1 MLFSSEKQVIVKSTP
16 VIILL
21 SAFDLQFYLIFVYHS
36 GVEEAEALMSA
47 RRSDALCKTKSSK
60 TRPVIPGE
68 SLHSAFSGEEE
79 RVDHTL
85 SIQTM
90 IDCPNI
96 TTSPPPN
103 LSK

>member
-47 RRSDALCKTKSSK
+47 RRDALCKTRSSK